1 MTNPKQATL
10 IVIPRLLRWLE
21 WPIQIFLWIALLAGF
36 LMMLHVSA
44 DVTGRFFFG
53 RPLDGTTEI
62 VAAYYMVIVAY
73 LPWAYLARND
83 NHISVDIFTRLM
95 PARAAF
101 WLDVAV
107 KILVTAYLSLFVY
120 QTGSQAIGQT
130 RIHEVWQAGTVFL
143 PVWPS
148 RWVPTIASG
157 LMMLYLVLKIIDDI
171 MHGPRPA
178 EPHPER
184 EPV

>member
-1 MTNPKQATL
+1 
-10 IVIPRLLRWLE
+10 VIPRLLRWLE

-44 DVTGRFFFG
+44 DVTGRFFFS

-62 VAAYYMVIVAY
+62 VANYYMVIVAY
-73 LPWAYLARND
+73 LPWAYIARND

-95 PARAAF
+95 PRKAAHG
-101 WLDVAV
+101 LDIFV
-107 KILVTAYLSLFVY
+107 KILVIAYLGLFVW
-120 QTGSQAIGQT
+120 QTGSQAISQT
-130 RIHEVWQAGTVFL
+130 RIHEVAQAGTMFL
-143 PVWPS
+143 PIWPS
-148 RWVPTIASG
+148 RWIPPIACG
-157 LMMLYLVLKIIDDI
+157 LMILTLVLKIIGGI

>member
-1 MTNPKQATL
+1 M
-10 IVIPRLLRWLE
+10 IDRLLRWLE
-21 WPIQIFLWIALLAGF
+21 WPIQIFLWIALVAGF

-44 DVTGRFFFG
+44 DVTGRYFFN

-62 VAAYYMVIVAY
+62 VAAYYMVIIAY

-95 PARAAF
+95 PVAAAH

-107 KILVTAYLSLFVY
+107 KILVVAYLSLFVY
-120 QTGSQAIGQT
+120 QTASQAISQT
-130 RIHEVWQAGTVFL
+130 RIHEVWQAGTTFL

-148 RWVPTIASG
+148 RWVPPIASG
-157 LMMLYLVLKIIDDI
+157 LMLLYLVLKIIDDI
-171 MHGPRPA
+171 LKGPQPRPEHSEGDFA
-178 EPHPER
+178 
-184 EPV
+184 